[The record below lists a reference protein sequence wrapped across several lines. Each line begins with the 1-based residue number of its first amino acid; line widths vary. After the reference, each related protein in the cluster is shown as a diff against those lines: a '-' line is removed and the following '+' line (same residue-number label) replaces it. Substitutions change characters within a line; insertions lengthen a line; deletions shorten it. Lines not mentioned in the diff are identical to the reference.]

1 MYIKEIGISKERY
14 SEKPTS
20 EIFSKMKFNIKEN
33 VSNEELTKLIKQGFC
48 FTHSFRF
55 KEFSIK
61 HKTYGN
67 FKQTNYI
74 WFDFDNCPYN
84 IYKVFNTLKYTP
96 NIAYTTFSNMEE
108 NKSNRFRLI
117 YITDFKII
125 TNDNYQYYLNLLLNT
140 ILEDLGKECYQS
152 IDNQCFNVSQL
163 MLGTYDKANI
173 INNDNMIYNK
183 NIFNTIINEYNINYS
198 LFEESNKCGKK
209 SKSNKLKKEK
219 NILKQNVEIT
229 TSLSEL
235 VSILKNTDI
244 RKFKPTLSNEDK
256 AILDENQVYSD
267 VTEQDIFKVN
277 SLYDK
282 NNKLIKIGKGN
293 RTKVLLSLG
302 TIIKNINPLIT
313 IEELAL
319 NIYWLYS
326 FRCQKSDD
334 FTIMDICNIAISV
347 YKTNDKNLKELGKR
361 KFLINPEKKHL
372 PRKEKAK
379 ELGLARKKK
388 RDNNIL
394 PYFDFNKSIKENAKD
409 LGVCENTIRNCLKD
423 NNLNTTNQNMFYIFI
438 ELYGYCPDFSIR
450 QLSKLLGK
458 STKTVQN
465 YKKKFN
471 DLFLNL
477 EYDYTIPIYNFQ
489 CSN

>member
-1 MYIKEIGISKERY
+1 
-14 SEKPTS
+14 
-20 EIFSKMKFNIKEN
+20 
-33 VSNEELTKLIKQGFC
+33 
-48 FTHSFRF
+48 
-55 KEFSIK
+55 
-61 HKTYGN
+61 
-67 FKQTNYI
+67 
-74 WFDFDNCPYN
+74 
-84 IYKVFNTLKYTP
+84 
-96 NIAYTTFSNMEE
+96 
-108 NKSNRFRLI
+108 
-117 YITDFKII
+117 
-125 TNDNYQYYLNLLLNT
+125 
-140 ILEDLGKECYQS
+140 
-152 IDNQCFNVSQL
+152 
-163 MLGTYDKANI
+163 
-173 INNDNMIYNK
+173 
-183 NIFNTIINEYNINYS
+183 
-198 LFEESNKCGKK
+198 
-209 SKSNKLKKEK
+209 
-219 NILKQNVEIT
+219 
-229 TSLSEL
+229 
-235 VSILKNTDI
+235 
-244 RKFKPTLSNEDK
+244 
-256 AILDENQVYSD
+256 
-267 VTEQDIFKVN
+267 
-277 SLYDK
+277 
-282 NNKLIKIGKGN
+282 
-293 RTKVLLSLG
+293 
-302 TIIKNINPLIT
+302 
-313 IEELAL
+313 
-319 NIYWLYS
+319 
-326 FRCQKSDD
+326 
-334 FTIMDICNIAISV
+334 MDICNIAISV